1 MDMNTNNLGL
11 STMATRQL
19 ERMIDDAA
27 WITYPLHLVVGL
39 LKTFVCTLL
48 FVSFLVLCFFAWMFT
63 AHDDRAELTQNFIN
77 EQSIYRVSFV
87 NKTTYPTV
95 VKQGSEYLDTDIE
108 KLVWV
113 CPQDSKGL
121 KATAPLGLG
130 DWLPEKSDVFQ
141 SAYIAAS
148 CNMVSLTERL
158 KDAKGDLNHFPD
170 MPNAP

>member
-11 STMATRQL
+11 STMATGQM

-39 LKTFVCTLL
+39 LKTFVYTAL
-48 FVSFLVLCFFAWMFT
+48 FISFVVLCFFAWMFT
-63 AHDDRAELTQNFIN
+63 AHDERAELTKNFAS

-108 KLVWV
+108 KLVWG

-121 KATAPLGLG
+121 KATALLGVG

-148 CNMVSLTERL
+148 CNMVSLTERIERS
-158 KDAKGDLNHFPD
+158 KG
-170 MPNAP
+170 